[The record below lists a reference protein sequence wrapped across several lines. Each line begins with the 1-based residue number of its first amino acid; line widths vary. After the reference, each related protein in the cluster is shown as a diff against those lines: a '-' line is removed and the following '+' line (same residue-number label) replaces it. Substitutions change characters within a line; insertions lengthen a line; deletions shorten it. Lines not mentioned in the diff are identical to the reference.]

1 MCALFSEFVVLIDAS
16 NDKFQ
21 AEIPFTVH
29 LARTGNIRG
38 TLQIQLAWIHALQCV
53 LLQMPFAC
61 IHLLLHPHCI
71 VVSSVVPNVTI
82 DSDRHAM
89 RTLAATNHLAFKL
102 VSVHLPRIMLNRCKG
117 GQ

>member
-1 MCALFSEFVVLIDAS
+1 MCALFSECVVLIDAS

-71 VVSSVVPNVTI
+71 VVS
-82 DSDRHAM
+82 
-89 RTLAATNHLAFKL
+89 AATNHLAFKL